1 MIYNHARHA
10 YRQTNRFLGRAYHQA
25 TKYARGVD
33 QFMDVAGRTFN
44 VLSPLLDNVAPQTR
58 RHLSRGVE
66 DYDLVRA
73 RVMGA
78 HQAGQRLVGALQS
91 NVPELNLR

>member
-10 YRQTNRFLGRAYHQA
+10 YRRTNRFLGRAYQQA
-25 TKYARGVD
+25 TKYARGLD
-33 QFMDVAGRTFN
+33 QIMGVAGSTLHALR
-44 VLSPLLDNVAPQTR
+44 PLLDDVAPQTR
-58 RHLSRGVE
+58 RHLSRGLE
-66 DYDLVRA
+66 EYALVRA

-78 HQAGQRLVGALQS
+78 HQAGQRFIGALQS

>member
-10 YRQTNRFLGRAYHQA
+10 YRRTSRFLGRAYQQA

-33 QFMDVAGRTFN
+33 QFMDVAGRTFQ
-44 VLSPLLDNVAPQTR
+44 VMRPLLDDVAPQTR
-58 RHLSRGVE
+58 RHLSRGLE

-78 HQAGQRLVGALQS
+78 HQAGQRFIGALQS
-91 NVPELNLR
+91 KVPKLHLR